1 MKVKV
6 KFFAILRE
14 RAGASEVIKDL
25 PDGSTVAELW
35 RELQHDHPKLDV
47 PGVRLLYA
55 VNQNYVGL
63 DQRLSEGD
71 EVVFIPP
78 VSGGHDSMFRVTKQ
92 PIELNELV
100 RYVTDAEAGA
110 IATFI
115 GTTRNNN
122 EGRRVIALD
131 YEAYPEMAEKE
142 LARIGADAARKWQIC
157 RMAIVHRLGP
167 VQIGEASVIIAV
179 SSAHR
184 EAAFAASRFAIE
196 EIKKTVPIWKKEV
209 FEGGEVWIGTQSGE
223 KFKDK

>member
-1 MKVKV
+1 
-6 KFFAILRE
+6 
-14 RAGASEVIKDL
+14 
-25 PDGSTVAELW
+25 
-35 RELQHDHPKLDV
+35 
-47 PGVRLLYA
+47 
-55 VNQNYVGL
+55 
-63 DQRLSEGD
+63 
-71 EVVFIPP
+71 
-78 VSGGHDSMFRVTKQ
+78 MFRVTHEA
-92 PIELNELV
+92 IDLSELV

-142 LARIGADAARKWQIC
+142 LARIGDDARKQWAIC
-157 RMAIVHRLGP
+157 RMAILHRLGP

-184 EAAFAASRFAIE
+184 DAAFAASRFAIE

-209 FEGGEVWIGTQSGE
+209 FEGGEVWIGTQTGQPFTA
-223 KFKDK
+223 K

>member
-1 MKVKV
+1 
-6 KFFAILRE
+6 
-14 RAGASEVIKDL
+14 
-25 PDGSTVAELW
+25 
-35 RELQHDHPKLDV
+35 
-47 PGVRLLYA
+47 
-55 VNQNYVGL
+55 
-63 DQRLSEGD
+63 
-71 EVVFIPP
+71 
-78 VSGGHDSMFRVTKQ
+78 MFRVTHEA
-92 PIELNELV
+92 IDLNELV
-100 RYVTDAEAGA
+100 RHVTDPEAGA

-142 LARIGADAARKWQIC
+142 LARIGDDARKQWAVC

-184 EAAFAASRFAIE
+184 DAAFAASRFAIE

-209 FEGGEVWIGTQSGE
+209 FEGGEVWIGTQTGQPFTA
-223 KFKDK
+223 K